1 MMGST
6 APKVSRISS
15 VLVTRVR
22 WLLEH
27 HPLDASCWSPPI
39 LARVAYP
46 FYSVL
51 LFIFFL
57 HLTIQI
63 SPSFFGGVGSK
74 RVNALSPCYIRR
86 LQSFSSAGFP
96 ALQPHPTPS
105 DLRSA
110 AAQESWWRRVTW
122 EAVPVIFLA
131 WWVPYFPKVF
141 LATHLSVVL
150 VVPLARSG

>member
-96 ALQPHPTPS
+96 ALQPHPTPLRPEKCGGS
-105 DLRSA
+105 GKLMKTCDLRSCA
-110 AAQESWWRRVTW
+110 SDLFSLVGPLFSQGLPCYS
-122 EAVPVIFLA
+122 PVSSLGCT
-131 WWVPYFPKVF
+131 
-141 LATHLSVVL
+141 L
-150 VVPLARSG
+150 G